1 MTKDK
6 TGESEVQLQPLK
18 HHEVHAWALQL
29 HIMQS
34 SGVPLI
40 TSLESLS
47 RSEIPRM
54 APASAM
60 LVQKILAGHSLSTA
74 INSIKP
80 AFSPFVV
87 NMVQIGESSGHLA
100 TVLQRISLRSAR
112 RDKMERGIKG
122 ALAYPFFLAVVSVGM
137 ALFMAF
143 YMFPKLL
150 PFLTGLGV
158 ALPLPTRILIW
169 ATGNLSSFLLIFTI
183 LAVGA
188 GRLLAT
194 SPDARLTRIRQWLL
208 YKSPVIGP
216 LNRDR
221 VYADCFSDLN
231 LLLEAGC
238 DLLSSLKLLHSPWP
252 EHNDRVRRCIEL
264 IREGVDF
271 GEAGE
276 LSGLFP
282 RRFLLQVKSGEET
295 GQLPHIFKIISEQLD
310 EMVNLR
316 VVSIVA
322 IAEPAIFA
330 LMGLVTGFVVL
341 ATFLPLYSLTS
352 TAL

>member
-1 MTKDK
+1 MTNEK
-6 TGESEVQLQPLK
+6 TAPAEVQPQPLR
-18 HHEVHAWALQL
+18 HHEVHAWALQM

-54 APASAM
+54 APASAL
-60 LVQKILAGHSLSTA
+60 LVKRLLAGHSLSMA
-74 INSIKP
+74 VHSIQP

-87 NMVQIGESSGHLA
+87 NMIEIGEKSGHLA

-122 ALAYPFFLAVVSVGM
+122 ALAYPFFLAVVSIAM

-143 YMFPKLL
+143 YMFPKML

-158 ALPLPTRILIW
+158 ELPAPTRLLIW
-169 ATGNLSSFLLIFTI
+169 ATGNLSSLLLIFTI

-188 GRLLAT
+188 ARLLANGA
-194 SPDARLTRIRQWLL
+194 DARVARARQWLL
-208 YKSPVIGP
+208 YQSPVIGP
-216 LNRDR
+216 LNQER

-238 DLLSSLKLLHSPWP
+238 DLLSSLKLLHSPWV
-252 EHNDRVRRCIEL
+252 EHNERVSKCIEL
-264 IREGVDF
+264 IRAGAEF

-276 LSGLFP
+276 ESALFP
-282 RRFLLQVKSGEET
+282 RRFMLQIKSGEES
-295 GQLPHIFKIISEQLD
+295 GQLPHIFKIISQQLD
-310 EMVNLR
+310 EQVNYR
-316 VVSIVA
+316 IAGIVA
-322 IAEPAIFA
+322 VAEPAIFMI
-330 LMGLVTGFVVL
+330 MGVVTGFVVL

-352 TAL
+352 SAL